1 MAIAL
6 AIITENFAT
15 ILSAAYL
22 RQDVFDRSVAARD
35 LPNDSAL

>member
-6 AIITENFAT
+6 AIITEIYAA

-22 RQDVFDRSVAARD
+22 RQDVFDLSVAARG
-35 LPNDSAL
+35 LPNDSVL